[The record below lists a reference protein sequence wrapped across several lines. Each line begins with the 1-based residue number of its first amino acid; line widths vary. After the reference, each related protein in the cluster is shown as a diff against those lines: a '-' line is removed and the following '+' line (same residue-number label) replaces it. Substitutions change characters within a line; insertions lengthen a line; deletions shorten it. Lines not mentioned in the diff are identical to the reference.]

1 MLVEIAEASG
11 LDKPIE
17 CQPGHAGNSGNGS
30 FRYLRFQQPDDLI
43 FPSIELAL
51 SQGALRPAENF
62 PLGLLRSQGFPGSH
76 ADKIPLKLC
85 HEAKERHDDL
95 AGHVVT
101 VVDVEILFNGD
112 EPDLLSDQL
121 IDERDHFA
129 RRSAQAGKFGY
140 DQGISRRKLLQ
151 DFLDSPLFPVLPG
164 RNLNL
169 DESING

>member
-101 VVDVEILFNGD
+101 VVDIKILFDGYKS
-112 EPDLLSDQL
+112 DLLSDQL
-121 IDERDHFA
+121 IDKLDHLA
-129 RRSAQAGKFGY
+129 SRSAQAGKFGY
-140 DQGISRRKLLQ
+140 DQGIPWREFLQ
-151 DFLDSPLFPVLPG
+151 DFFDAPLLPVLPG

-169 DESING
+169 DELING

>member
-140 DQGISRRKLLQ
+140 DQGISWRKLLQ
-151 DFLDSPLFPVLPG
+151 DFINASLLPVLFG
-164 RNLNL
+164 
-169 DESING
+169 